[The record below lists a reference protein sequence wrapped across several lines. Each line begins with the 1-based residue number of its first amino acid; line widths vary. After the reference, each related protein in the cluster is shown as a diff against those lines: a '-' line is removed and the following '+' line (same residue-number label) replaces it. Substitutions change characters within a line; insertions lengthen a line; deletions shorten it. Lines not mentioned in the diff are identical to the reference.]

1 MTDLSRF
8 PGGDLVAKGLA
19 DLQSGLVSEEALLVL
34 VAKTRLRNLGLQI
47 AEAPQVEP
55 LYEHRL
61 YEAIEARNAEGA
73 HSEYNALIR
82 RLVSF
87 AEAYERS

>member
-19 DLQSGLVSEEALLVL
+19 DLQSGLISEEALLVL
-34 VAKTRLRNLGLQI
+34 VAKTRLRGLGLHV
-47 AEAPQVEP
+47 AEAPQVQP

-61 YEAIEARNAEGA
+61 YEAIESRNPEGA
-73 HSEYNALIR
+73 HSEYTL
-82 RLVSF
+82 
-87 AEAYERS
+87 